1 MRKIKFR
8 IYNGSEMKYPTNI
21 QEYSNIELH
30 TGYAKDYTKDGV
42 FIRPNLKKCVL
53 MLFTGL
59 IAKNDIEVYEGDI
72 LELPNGTQGVVEWLE
87 CGFVLKL
94 KNETVWQSLLFN
106 VIHHYS
112 VVGNIYTSDQ
122 AER

>member
-8 IYNGSEMKYPTNI
+8 IFNGSEMKYPINI

-53 MLFTGL
+53 MFFTGL
-59 IAKNDIEVYEGDI
+59 IAKNNIEVYEGDI
-72 LELPNGTQGVVEWLE
+72 LELPSGTQGVVEWLQ
-87 CGFVLKL
+87 CGFVLKTE
-94 KNETVWQSLLFN
+94 NQIGSSLLFN

-112 VVGNIYTSDQ
+112 VVGNIYTSNEAD
-122 AER
+122 A